1 MEDTKCVSLLAAFM
15 GNWAEG
21 TLLLNIT
28 YFGDKVHG
36 GVAEGFQHRRGF
48 CVEQGHS
55 IGHLIV
61 DFILNV

>member
-1 MEDTKCVSLLAAFM
+1 M
-15 GNWAEG
+15 GHGAKG
-21 TLLLNIT
+21 ASPSDVT

-36 GVAEGFQHRRGF
+36 GVAEGFQHWRGF
-48 CVEQGHS
+48 RVEEGHS